1 MALLASDD
9 ANPQFM
15 GAHNPDAA
23 LSVRFYKK
31 PVQNNFQTEK
41 MGRPIFEDLVYI
53 QIFTPGDQLN
63 IIDTP
68 MREKHKQRFPNQW
81 QHFQNNEGADTREM
95 GTPLIAWPLLSAAQ
109 AEELKALKFF
119 TVESIA
125 NASDAQ
131 LQNIG
136 MVGGMATH
144 KLREMA
150 ISYLNRAADGAVAG
164 QQAAELAATKDA
176 LAALQA
182 QVNAML
188 TAGIPPV
195 AAEKPKN
202 KGGRPPKARSAELQ
216 PVAQSVAPE
225 PVEEP

>member
-15 GAHNPDAA
+15 GAHNPDDA

-31 PVQNNFQTEK
+31 PVQNNFETEK
-41 MGRPIFEDLVYI
+41 QGRPIFQDCIYI
-53 QIFTPGDQLN
+53 TIFTPGDQLN
-63 IIDTP
+63 IIDRP
-68 MREKHKQRFPNQW
+68 MQNKDKVRFRRQW
-81 QHFQNNEGADTREM
+81 DYYSATDGSDTREM
-95 GTPLIAWPLLSAAQ
+95 GTPLSQWTLISAAQ
-109 AEELKALKFF
+109 AEELKAIKFF

-136 MVGGMATH
+136 MVGGMGTH

-150 ISYLNRAADGAVAG
+150 IAYLGRAGETAASGK
-164 QQAAELAATKDA
+164 QAAELAETKEA

-182 QVNAML
+182 QVTAML
-188 TAGIPPV
+188 TAGIPP
-195 AAEKPKN
+195 ASAGKPKN
-202 KGGRPPKARSAELQ
+202 KGGRPPKARPAYVD
-216 PVAQSVAPE
+216 PVTPE